1 MVMAMGIM
9 MAMIDIGPKPGS
21 IPIKVPTKQP
31 PTTIRIL
38 VMEKA
43 VPSPSNRPSSIASP
57 FYVKT

>member
-21 IPIKVPTKQP
+21 IPINVPIRQP

-43 VPSPSNRPSSIASP
+43 VPSPSSRPSSIASP
-57 FYVKT
+57 YVKI